1 MVFKMNLLMRGIII
15 SSWVEN
21 RRLRRAQ
28 AEHSF
33 LELVL
38 IDGGIRE
45 TITCGNFVT
54 VNSIMKRYNLK
65 RGEISEVTECCNF
78 KRFVG
83 DARR

>member
-1 MVFKMNLLMRGIII
+1 MKDQFENGFQSECIGEGNNYIKL
-15 SSWVEN
+15 VEN
-21 RRLRRAQ
+21 LRLRRAQ

-54 VNSIMKRYNLK
+54 VNSIMKRHNLK
-65 RGEISEVTECCNF
+65 RGEISEVTKSCNF
-78 KRFVG
+78 
-83 DARR
+83 